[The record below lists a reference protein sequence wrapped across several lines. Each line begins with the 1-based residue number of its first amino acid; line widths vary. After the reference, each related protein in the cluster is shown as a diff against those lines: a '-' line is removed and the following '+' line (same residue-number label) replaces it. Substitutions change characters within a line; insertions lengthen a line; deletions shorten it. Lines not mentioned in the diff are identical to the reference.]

1 MTAKKPAAK
10 PATTTAAASASA
22 HKAKASAAAD
32 PQTAKAL
39 AKTAVKAEAS
49 TATAKS
55 PKADIVKPAAK
66 ATKASAKT
74 EAKPAKPATSAKAA
88 KPTKDTAKGKKGVE
102 AKGPPA
108 EDVDL
113 ADIEAEFEGESETEV
128 EAEAEP
134 EAEAEGEKTVK
145 AKPLRMKVSRAKE
158 RALMREFGLE
168 ETALTEEEAA
178 KRRQELKTLIKMGK
192 TRGFLTHQ
200 EINDH
205 LPEKLVNE
213 EILEAIVSMLND
225 MGIAVYE
232 QAPDAA
238 TLLVAGGGATT
249 ATEEE
254 AEEAAEAALSTVD
267 SEFGRTT
274 DPVRMY
280 MREMGTVEL
289 LTREGEIEIAKRIEG
304 GLQAMMLAIS
314 ASPTTIAEILAMA
327 DRIAAGEQQ
336 ISEIV
341 DGFISS
347 DEADDY
353 VAEEDFDEFD
363 EEDDDDGAGGSKAL
377 TKKLEE
383 LKKQALEKFE
393 ALRVHFDKM
402 RKAYEK
408 EGYKGVSY
416 NKAQHAISDDLMTI
430 RFTVKTI
437 EKLCHILR
445 SQVDD
450 VRRYE
455 REIRKIVV
463 DKCGMPQDHFI
474 KTFPPNV
481 MNLKWAEK
489 EIATGK
495 GYSSILLRNLPA
507 VQELQTKLSDLQS
520 RAVVPLEDLKGINKK
535 MNEGEKASRDAKKE
549 MIEANL
555 RLVISIAK
563 KYTNRGLQFLDL
575 IQEGNIGLMKAVDKF
590 EYRRGYKFSTY
601 ATWWIRQAITRS
613 IADQARTIRI
623 PVHMIET
630 INKMNRISRQHLQE
644 FGYEPDAPTL
654 AEKMEIPEDKI
665 RKIMKIAKEPIS
677 METPIGDDDDSHLG
691 DFIEDTTTL
700 APSDA
705 ALHDSMRDV
714 VKEVLD
720 SLTPREAKV
729 LRMRFGVEMSTDH
742 TLEEVGKQ
750 FDVTRERIRQIEAK
764 ALRKLRHPS
773 RADKL
778 KSFLEGQ

>member
-1 MTAKKPAAK
+1 MTVKKPATATK
-10 PATTTAAASASA
+10 PATPAPKAAKTAAAVVEAKKKAVANVKAPEAVAKGKSQPAK
-22 HKAKASAAAD
+22 KAKADDKGS
-32 PQTAKAL
+32 KL
-39 AKTAVKAEAS
+39 EA
-49 TATAKS
+49 
-55 PKADIVKPAAK
+55 
-66 ATKASAKT
+66 
-74 EAKPAKPATSAKAA
+74 
-88 KPTKDTAKGKKGVE
+88 G
-102 AKGPPA
+102 
-108 EDVDL
+108 DVDL
-113 ADIEAEFEGESETEV
+113 SSIEADLEGEPV
-128 EAEAEP
+128 AAEADT
-134 EAEAEGEKTVK
+134 AK

-158 RALMREFGLE
+158 RALMREFGLD
-168 ETALTEEEAA
+168 ETQLTEEEVA

-205 LPEKLVNE
+205 LPEKLVDH

-238 TLLVAGGGATT
+238 TLLIAGGGATT

-304 GLQAMMLAIS
+304 GLQAMMFAIS
-314 ASPTTIAEILAMA
+314 ASPTTIAEILVYA
-327 DRIAAGEQQ
+327 DRIGSGDMK
-336 ISEIV
+336 ISEAV
-341 DGFISS
+341 DGFVSV

-353 VAEEDFDEFD
+353 VAEEDVDFFD
-363 EEDDDDGAGGSKAL
+363 EEDDDDGNGGSKAL

-383 LKKQALEKFE
+383 LKVAALVKFDG
-393 ALRVHFDKM
+393 LRINFDKM
-402 RKAYEK
+402 RKAFEK
-408 EGYKGVSY
+408 EGYQSPAY
-416 NKAQHAISDDLMTI
+416 SKAQQAISSELMTI

-437 EKLCHILR
+437 EKLCAILR

-455 REIRKIVV
+455 RELRKILV
-463 DKCGMPQDHFI
+463 DKCGMPQDYFI
-474 KTFPPNV
+474 KNFPPNIL
-481 MNLKWAEK
+481 NLKWAEK
-489 EIATGK
+489 EVSANK
-495 GYSSILLRNLPA
+495 SYSVILARNLPP
-507 VQELQTKLSDLQS
+507 VQELQKKLTEQQA
-520 RAVVPLEDLKGINKK
+520 RAVVPLDDLKRINKR
-535 MNEGEKASRDAKKE
+535 MNEGERSSRDAKKE

-630 INKMNRISRQHLQE
+630 INKMNRLSRQHLQE
-644 FGYEPDAPTL
+644 FGFEPDAPTL

-691 DFIEDTTTL
+691 DFIEDTNNL
-700 APSDA
+700 APVEA
-705 ALHDSMRDV
+705 AMHAGLRDV
-714 VKEVLD
+714 VKDILD

-729 LRMRFGVEMSTDH
+729 LRMRFGIEMSTDH

-764 ALRKLRHPS
+764 AIRKLKHPS
-773 RADKL
+773 RSDKL
-778 KSFLEGQ
+778 RTYLDNL

>member
-1 MTAKKPAAK
+1 MTAKKSAPIKAA
-10 PATTTAAASASA
+10 
-22 HKAKASAAAD
+22 
-32 PQTAKAL
+32 
-39 AKTAVKAEAS
+39 
-49 TATAKS
+49 TAT
-55 PKADIVKPAAK
+55 DEDLKPAAK
-66 ATKASAKT
+66 QAKATGTKAVAKASDKPAAKS
-74 EAKPAKPATSAKAA
+74 EAKVTASDAKAKRGR
-88 KPTKDTAKGKKGVE
+88 KPK
-102 AKGPPA
+102 A
-108 EDVDL
+108 EEKSKPELSDEDFG
-113 ADIEAEFEGESETEV
+113 DIEAELEG
-128 EAEAEP
+128 EP
-134 EAEAEGEKTVK
+134 EAEVAETVEAGEDGETKVK

-158 RALMREFGLE
+158 RALMREFGLD
-168 ETALTEEEAA
+168 ETALTEEEVA

-200 EINDH
+200 EISDH
-205 LPEKLVNE
+205 LPEKLVDN

-238 TLLVAGGGATT
+238 TLLIAGGGTTT

-314 ASPTTIAEILAMA
+314 ASPTTIAEILTYA
-327 DRIAAGEQQ
+327 DRIGAGEMT
-336 ISEIV
+336 ISEVV
-341 DGFISS
+341 DGFVSEG
-347 DEADDY
+347 EADDY
-353 VAEEDFDEFD
+353 VAEEDVDFFD
-363 EEDDDDGAGGSKAL
+363 EDDDDDGNGGSKAL

-383 LKKQALEKFE
+383 LKSAALGKF
-393 ALRVHFDKM
+393 ANLRINFDKM
-402 RKAYEK
+402 RKAFEKDGYKSPAYEK
-408 EGYKGVSY
+408 
-416 NKAQHAISDDLMTI
+416 AQQAISVELMTI

-437 EKLCHILR
+437 EKLCGILR

-455 REIRKIVV
+455 RELRKILV
-463 DKCGMPQDHFI
+463 DKCGMPQEYFI
-474 KTFPPNV
+474 KNFPPNV
-481 MNLKWAEK
+481 LNLKWAEK
-489 EIATGK
+489 EAASGK
-495 GYSSILLRNLPA
+495 PYSVVLSRNLPP
-507 VQELQTKLSDLQS
+507 VQELQKKLMDQQG
-520 RAVVPLEDLKGINKK
+520 RAVVPLEDLKGINKR

-630 INKMNRISRQHLQE
+630 INKMNRLSRQHLQE
-644 FGYEPDAPTL
+644 FGFEPDAPTL

-691 DFIEDTTTL
+691 DFIEDTNNT
-700 APSDA
+700 APIEA
-705 ALHDSMRDV
+705 AMQAGLRDV
-714 VKEVLD
+714 VKDILD

-729 LRMRFGVEMSTDH
+729 LRMRFGIEMSTDH

-764 ALRKLRHPS
+764 AIRKLKHPS
-773 RADKL
+773 RSDKL
-778 KSFLEGQ
+778 RTYLDNL

>member
-1 MTAKKPAAK
+1 MTAKKTAK
-10 PATTTAAASASA
+10 TE
-22 HKAKASAAAD
+22 
-32 PQTAKAL
+32 TAKATPASQAAEMTEKKV
-39 AKTAVKAEAS
+39 AKTRVPDKAEKKADAAEG
-49 TATAKS
+49 ATASEPKKRGRK
-55 PKADIVKPAAK
+55 PKAAAEAAPAA
-66 ATKASAKT
+66 AK
-74 EAKPAKPATSAKAA
+74 KDPKKAA
-88 KPTKDTAKGKKGVE
+88 FE
-102 AKGPPA
+102 E
-108 EDVDL
+108 EDIG
-113 ADIEAEFEGESETEV
+113 DIEAELEGEPEAV
-128 EAEAEP
+128 EAEVTDGG
-134 EAEAEGEKTVK
+134 EGDKPK

-158 RALMREFGLE
+158 RALMREFGID
-168 ETALTEEEAA
+168 ETALSEEEVA

-205 LPEKLVNE
+205 LPEKLIE
-213 EILEAIVSMLND
+213 AEILEAIISMLND
-225 MGIAVYE
+225 MGVAVYE

-238 TLLVAGGGATT
+238 TLLLASATTST

-254 AEEAAEAALSTVD
+254 AEEEAEAALSTVD

-314 ASPTTIAEILAMA
+314 ASPTTIAEILSLS
-327 DRIAAGEQQ
+327 DKIRSGEMK
-336 ISEIV
+336 ISEVV
-341 DGFISS
+341 DGFVSVG
-347 DEADDY
+347 EADDY

-363 EEDDDDGAGGSKAL
+363 EEDDDDGNGGSKAL

-383 LKKQALEKFE
+383 LKNQALERFDTLRTNFE
-393 ALRVHFDKM
+393 KM
-402 RKAYEK
+402 AKAFEK
-408 EGYKGVSY
+408 DGYKSSPY
-416 NKAQHAISDDLMTI
+416 NKAQDGISQGLMTI

-437 EKLCHILR
+437 ERLCDVLR

-455 REIRKIVV
+455 RELRKIVV
-463 DKCGMPQDHFI
+463 DKCGLPQEHFI
-474 KTFPPNV
+474 KSFPPNIL
-481 MNLKWAEK
+481 NLKWAEK

-495 GYSSILLRNLPA
+495 PYAAVMQRNLPA
-507 VQELQTKLSDLQS
+507 IQELQQKLIDLQAK
-520 RAVVPLEDLKGINKK
+520 AVVPIDDLKTINKR

-644 FGYEPDAPTL
+644 FGFEPDAPTL
-654 AEKMEIPEDKI
+654 AAKMEMPEDKV

-691 DFIEDTTTL
+691 DFIEDTNNT
-700 APSDA
+700 APIEA
-705 ALHDSMRDV
+705 AMQAGLRDV
-714 VKEVLD
+714 VKDILD

-729 LRMRFGVEMSTDH
+729 LRMRFGIEMSTDH

-764 ALRKLRHPS
+764 AIRKLKHPS
-773 RADKL
+773 RSDKL
-778 KSFLEGQ
+778 RTYLDNL